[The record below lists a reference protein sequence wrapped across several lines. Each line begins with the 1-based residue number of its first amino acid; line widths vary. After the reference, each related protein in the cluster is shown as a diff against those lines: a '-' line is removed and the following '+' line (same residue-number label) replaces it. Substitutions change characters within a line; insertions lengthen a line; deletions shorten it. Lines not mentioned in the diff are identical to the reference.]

1 VRINR
6 IMLDLLN
13 YARPPRLECGDL
25 DLNAVLRDVH
35 HLLHS
40 QTEFGQTVLELQLE
54 ESIPPVRGDLHR
66 LRQMLVNLILNA
78 SQSMRSGGEVVIR
91 SFHDPSRGTGVT
103 VTDQGAGIP
112 PEDLPHIF
120 EPFFTTRKGGRGSGL
135 GLALC
140 QQITSSM
147 GAAIEVDSQP
157 GVGST
162 FTVLFPTEEGRKE
175 HEGEDG

>member
-1 VRINR
+1 
-6 IMLDLLN
+6 M
-13 YARPPRLECGDL
+13 
-25 DLNAVLRDVH
+25 
-35 HLLHS
+35 
-40 QTEFGQTVLELQLE
+40 
-54 ESIPPVRGDLHR
+54 
-66 LRQMLVNLILNA
+66 
-78 SQSMRSGGEVVIR
+78 
-91 SFHDPSRGTGVT
+91 T

-162 FTVLFPTEEGRKE
+162 FTVLFPPEEGRKE
-175 HEGEDG
+175 QEGEDG